1 MNTIQEISTGI
12 LRNDILKDV
21 RSLKCHIK
29 ELLQKIRSVR
39 VREAEEY
46 RQNIDE
52 QTRLTGLLD
61 ALIDYLTEEDRLD
74 KEDDHE

>member
-29 ELLQKIRSVR
+29 ELLQKIRSIR

-46 RQNIDE
+46 RVNVDE
-52 QTRLTGLLD
+52 QARLTGLLD
-61 ALIDYLTEEDRLD
+61 ALIDYLTEENRLD
-74 KEDDHE
+74 KEDGHE